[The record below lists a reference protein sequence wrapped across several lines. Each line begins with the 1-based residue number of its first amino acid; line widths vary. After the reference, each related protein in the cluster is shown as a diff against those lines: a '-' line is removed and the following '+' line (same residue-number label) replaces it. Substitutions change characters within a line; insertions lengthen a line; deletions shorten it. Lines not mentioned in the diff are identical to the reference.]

1 MNKVLLERNDAMTP
15 LTKAKALVEDN
26 CFELPLK
33 LIAKKTGL
41 S

>member
-1 MNKVLLERNDAMTP
+1 MNKVLLERNEAMTP

-26 CFELPLK
+26 CVKLLLK
-33 LIAKKTGL
+33 LIAKKTGR